1 MSSPFDHPRSWPA
14 TGNSARLKTGLARW
28 KEVSA
33 ALPAG
38 PDKDFA
44 THLPRTAGGRAMLA
58 CIFGASPFL
67 GAAAVREP
75 GWIRML
81 WTTGPDEAVRDSL
94 ESIRSLPASCDE
106 ATARR
111 AIRVSRRRIL
121 LAAAL
126 ADIAGEW
133 SLESVT
139 GALTDFADASCSLA
153 LRVLLTRLAARG
165 AVTLAHPDDPERES
179 GLFVLGLGKLGGR
192 ELNFSSDIDL
202 ILLYDPDRVQVRRL
216 YEAPQHFMRLGRW
229 LISLLAEPTADGPAF
244 RVDLR
249 LRPDPASTPLVLST
263 PAALK
268 YYRTR
273 GQTWERAAMIKAR
286 PIAGDKKAGRRYLDR
301 LGEFVWSRGLDF
313 ATVHDL
319 YDIKNRIDEKHRSAR
334 PGLPGRNVKL
344 GQGGIREIEF
354 FAQAHQLAFAG
365 SDPSLRVIPTC
376 EALRALVRAGRIP
389 PAAERTLAGS
399 YRYLRSVEH
408 RLQMV
413 ADKQTHTL
421 PRDREEFETVSRFLG
436 YPDGGAFGSDLT
448 RRMADVADHFDSF
461 FALPQ
466 EFADAAS
473 HSALEDQNRDR
484 NRGHLAQLGFK
495 DPAGALRVT
504 ERWRDGTALAEKGE
518 RARSLLQAL
527 TPSLLI
533 AAAGTDRPDVA
544 VRRLDA
550 IVRATT
556 DAVASLSLLQANL
569 HVIETLAE
577 TLVASPAMAAM
588 LAARSSLLES
598 LFDPQTDSWALRT
611 SELRE
616 DLAEW
621 MQQVGGEDRWER
633 LRDWADTARFRVGVK
648 VIFRS
653 LDPLDAPE
661 HFSEIATLATA
672 EAFRIAEGEVE
683 QSHGR
688 VPGAQRVILATGRFA
703 SQSMGIGTP
712 LSLSA
717 GYLARESTNP
727 HRSGSTPEEEHLA
740 LILNRM
746 VEGLGTERSGQLQ
759 GYSPVYADGPWRLE
773 DLPGALQAAS
783 AGLGGDLP
791 GRIVACS
798 GAAAEEMTARL
809 LAARPTALSRSQLR
823 ATVGRLQAGAR
834 AADMGDD
841 SIDLEFR
848 RGGLAEIRLLL
859 QCLPE
864 PEGNGLPT
872 SGGGMP
878 AEPAAGRFPSEEDR
892 RELLQS
898 RETLTRL
905 RTLLELLGVSRL
917 ESVPER
923 LRPLFASAAG
933 ARSYDEVAAAIEA
946 ITGGVARLT
955 DSVLGAAG

>member
-1 MSSPFDHPRSWPA
+1 M
-14 TGNSARLKTGLARW
+14 ARW
-28 KEVSA
+28 AEASG

-38 PDKDFA
+38 LDRDFA
-44 THLPRTAGGRAMLA
+44 VRLPHTAGGRAMLA

-67 GAAAVREP
+67 GASAVREP
-75 GWIRML
+75 AWIRTL
-81 WTTGPDEAVRDSL
+81 WTDGPDDAVRRSL
-94 ESIRSLPASCDE
+94 ESIRNLPPSCDE
-106 ATARR
+106 ATAMTK
-111 AIRVSRRRIL
+111 IRVARRRIL
-121 LAAAL
+121 LATAL

-139 GALTDFADASCSLA
+139 GALTDFADAACSLA

-165 AVTLAHPDDPERES
+165 ALTLAHPDEPERES

-202 ILLYDPDRVQVRRL
+202 ILLYDPDRARVRRL

-286 PIAGDKKAGRRYLDR
+286 PIAGDKVAGQRYLDR

-334 PGLPGRNVKL
+334 AELPGRNVKL

-365 SDPSLRVIPTC
+365 ADPSLRVIPTC
-376 EALRALVRAGRIP
+376 EALRALVSAGRIP
-389 PAAERTLAGS
+389 PAAERTLARS

-413 ADKQTHTL
+413 GDKQTHTL
-421 PRDREEFETVSRFLG
+421 PRDREEFETVARFLG
-436 YPDGGAFGSDLT
+436 YPDGGAFGHDLT
-448 RRMADVADHFDSF
+448 GRMAAVADHFDSF

-473 HSALEDQNRDR
+473 RSALEGQDRER
-484 NRGHLAQLGFK
+484 NRGHLAQMGFR

-504 ERWRDGTALAEKGE
+504 ESWRDGTALAAKGE

-533 AAAGTDRPDVA
+533 AAAGTDLPDVA
-544 VRRLDA
+544 VRRLDS
-550 IVRATT
+550 IVRAMT
-556 DAVASLSLLQANL
+556 DAVSSLSLLQANL

-611 SELRE
+611 SELRD
-616 DLAEW
+616 DLSEW
-621 MQQVGGEDRWER
+621 MHEAGGEDRWEQ
-633 LRDWADTARFRVGVK
+633 LRAWADTARFRVGVK
-648 VIFRS
+648 VVFRS

-672 EAFRIAEGEVE
+672 EAFRIAEGEVTK
-683 QSHGR
+683 SSGAI
-688 VPGAQRVILATGRFA
+688 PGAERAILATGRFGSRA
-703 SQSMGIGTP
+703 MGISTP
-712 LSLSA
+712 LSVSA
-717 GYLARESTNP
+717 CYVDRESTQP
-727 HRSGSTPEEEHLA
+727 DRSGSTPDEEHLA

-746 VEGLGTERSGQLQ
+746 VEGLGTERSGHVH
-759 GYSPVYADGPWRLE
+759 GYGYGSVYADGPWRLE
-773 DLPGALQAAS
+773 DLADSLQAAS
-783 AGLGGDLP
+783 EGLDGSQP
-791 GRIVACS
+791 RRIVAGS
-798 GAAAEEMTARL
+798 GATGGRMAARL
-809 LAARPTALSRSQLR
+809 LAARPTVLSRSQLR
-823 ATVGRLQAGAR
+823 AAVGRLPAGAGT
-834 AADMGDD
+834 ATVGDD
-841 SIDLEFR
+841 PIDLEFQ

-859 QCLPE
+859 QCVPE
-864 PEGNGLPT
+864 PEAEGQRPVD
-872 SGGGMP
+872 GGMA

-892 RELLQS
+892 RTLLQS

-905 RTLLELLGVSRL
+905 HALLELLGVSRL

-923 LRPLFASAAG
+923 LRPLLASAAG
-933 ARSYDEVAAAIEA
+933 ARSYDGVAAAIA
-946 ITGGVARLT
+946 AVTGDVARVT
-955 DSVLGAAG
+955 DSILGTDS